1 MYYLGGGNERVLHVT
16 RGVFLLTYYI
26 VEDDLEV
33 LALLLFSL
41 LHSRMGMYS
50 PHTNR
55 KIFPRKTNL
64 RIQYTDRTY
73 AQTTLGSRFDS

>member
-1 MYYLGGGNERVLHVT
+1 MYYLGRGNERVFHVT
-16 RGVFLLTYYI
+16 RGDFLLTYYV

-33 LALLLFSL
+33 LVLFSL

-50 PHTNR
+50 PYTNC

-64 RIQYTDRTY
+64 RTQYTDRTY
-73 AQTTLGSRFDS
+73 AQTTLGSRFDSY